1 MNETA
6 VRRPCQGVFQIL
18 QFNWR
23 FYGATAAAIAV
34 ALLVAPFLPRL
45 FRAGLL
51 ICVAP
56 ALFWLMSSLL
66 VSHYV
71 YDRFPLYD
79 LNWITRV
86 LSRMPS
92 RWLNIHCGLDET
104 SGLLAAIFPGAA
116 FDVVDIFD
124 ARVMTEAAIRLA
136 RRMEHG
142 AIAARPAHFNDL
154 SFDSSTFDAAF
165 CIFAAHELRRDWQ
178 RATLF
183 LEIARVLVPGG
194 ELVLMEHARDWRNLL
209 AFGPGF
215 LHFFSQR
222 SWRRTASQAGFA
234 VQTEL
239 SMTPFVHV
247 YILRRT
253 I

>member
-1 MNETA
+1 MNASA
-6 VRRPCQGVFQIL
+6 VRRPCQGVLQIL

-23 FYGATAAAIAV
+23 SYSSTAAVVAV
-34 ALLVAPFLPRL
+34 TLLAAPYLPRL
-45 FRAGLL
+45 LRVGLL
-51 ICVAP
+51 IGVAP
-56 ALFWLMSSLL
+56 ALFWMVSSLL

-79 LNWITRV
+79 LSWITRV
-86 LSRMPS
+86 VSRSPR

-104 SGLLAAIFPGAA
+104 SSLLADLFPGAA
-116 FDVVDIFD
+116 FDVADIFD
-124 ARVMTEAAIRLA
+124 PRIMTEPSIRQA
-136 RRMEHG
+136 RQIGRA
-142 AIAARPAHFNDL
+142 AIAATASRFDDL
-154 SFDSSTFDAAF
+154 PFGRGAFDAVF
-165 CIFAAHELRRDWQ
+165 CIFAAHELRLARQ

-183 LEIARVLVPGG
+183 LEIARVLTPSG
-194 ELVLMEHARDWRNLL
+194 ELVLMEHSRDWWNLL

-222 SWRRTASQAGFA
+222 AWRRTAAKAGFG

-247 YILRRT
+247 YVLRRT
-253 I
+253 M

>member
-1 MNETA
+1 MNVTA
-6 VRRPCQGVFQIL
+6 VRRPWQGVLQIL
-18 QFNWR
+18 RFNWR
-23 FYGATAAAIAV
+23 SYGATAAVIVV
-34 ALLVAPFLPRL
+34 ALLAAPFLPRL

-51 ICVAP
+51 IGVAP

-79 LNWITRV
+79 LNWIPRV
-86 LSRMPS
+86 LSRIPS

-104 SGLLAAIFPGAA
+104 SVLLAAIFPGAA

-124 ARVMTEAAIRLA
+124 ARVMTEASIRQA
-136 RRMEHG
+136 RRMERG
-142 AIAARPAHFNDL
+142 AIAATPARFDDLPFN
-154 SFDSSTFDAAF
+154 SGTFDAAF

-183 LEIARVLVPGG
+183 LEIARVLTPGG
-194 ELVLMEHARDWRNLL
+194 ELVLMEHSRDWWNLL

-222 SWRRTASQAGFA
+222 AWRRTAAKAGFG
-234 VQTEL
+234 VHTEL

-247 YILRRT
+247 YVLRRT
-253 I
+253 M

>member
-1 MNETA
+1 MNAIA
-6 VRRPCQGVFQIL
+6 VRRPWQGVLQIL

-23 FYGATAAAIAV
+23 SYGVSAAVIVV
-34 ALLVAPFLPRL
+34 ALLVAPFVPSL

-51 ICVAP
+51 VGVAP
-56 ALFWLMSSLL
+56 ALFWMMSSLL

-79 LNWITRV
+79 LNWIPQV

-92 RWLNIHCGLDET
+92 RWLNIHCGFDET
-104 SGLLAAIFPGAA
+104 SSLLAAIFPRAA

-124 ARVMTEAAIRLA
+124 ARVMTEASISEA
-136 RRMEHG
+136 RRREHG
-142 AIAARPAHFNDL
+142 AIAATPGRFDDL
-154 SFDSSTFDAAF
+154 PFSSGTFDAAF
-165 CIFAAHELRRDWQ
+165 CIFAAHELRRDSQ

-183 LEIARVLVPGG
+183 LEIARVLAPGG
-194 ELVLMEHARDWRNLL
+194 ELVLMEHSRDWCNLL

-222 SWRRTASQAGFA
+222 AWRRTAAEAGFK

-247 YILRRT
+247 YVLRRT
-253 I
+253 M

>member
-1 MNETA
+1 MNATA
-6 VRRPCQGVFQIL
+6 VRRPWQGVLQIL
-18 QFNWR
+18 RFNWR
-23 FYGATAAAIAV
+23 FYGATAAVIVV
-34 ALLVAPFLPRL
+34 ALLAAPFLPRL

-51 ICVAP
+51 IGVAP

-79 LNWITRV
+79 LNWIPRV
-86 LSRMPS
+86 LSRIPS
-92 RWLNIHCGLDET
+92 HWLNIHCGLDET

-124 ARVMTEAAIRLA
+124 ARVMTEASIRQA
-136 RRMEHG
+136 RRMERS
-142 AIAARPAHFNDL
+142 AIAATPGRFDDLPFN
-154 SFDSSTFDAAF
+154 SGAFDAAF
-165 CIFAAHELRRDWQ
+165 CIFAAHELRPDWQ

-183 LEIARVLVPGG
+183 LEIARVLIPGG
-194 ELVLMEHARDWRNLL
+194 ELVLMEHSRDWWNLL

-222 SWRRTASQAGFA
+222 TWRRTAAKAGFG

-239 SMTPFVHV
+239 FMTPFVHV
-247 YILRRT
+247 YVLRRT
-253 I
+253 M

>member
-1 MNETA
+1 MV
-6 VRRPCQGVFQIL
+6 VRRPYQGVLQIL

-23 FYGATAAAIAV
+23 FYGATAAVIGV
-34 ALLVAPFLPRL
+34 ALLAAPFLPRL
-45 FRAGLL
+45 LCVGLL
-51 ICVAP
+51 IGVAP
-56 ALFWLMSSLL
+56 ALFWMVSSLL

-79 LNWITRV
+79 LSWITRA

-104 SGLLAAIFPGAA
+104 SSLLAGLFPGAA

-124 ARVMTEAAIRLA
+124 ARVMTEPSIRQA
-136 RRMEHG
+136 RRIERG
-142 AIAARPAHFNDL
+142 AIAARPARFDDL
-154 SFDSSTFDAAF
+154 PFDSGTFDVAF
-165 CIFAAHELRRDWQ
+165 CIFAAHELRRDSQ

-183 LEIARVLVPGG
+183 LEIARVLIPGG
-194 ELVLMEHARDWRNLL
+194 ELVLMEHSRDWWNLL

-222 SWRRTASQAGFA
+222 AWRRTASKAGFG

-247 YILRRT
+247 YVLRRT
-253 I
+253 M

>member
-1 MNETA
+1 MNATA
-6 VRRPCQGVFQIL
+6 VRRPWQGVLQIL
-18 QFNWR
+18 RFNWR
-23 FYGATAAAIAV
+23 SYGATAAVFVV
-34 ALLVAPFLPRL
+34 ALLAMPFVPHL

-51 ICVAP
+51 ICAAP

-79 LNWITRV
+79 LSWIPCV

-92 RWLNIHCGLDET
+92 RWLNVHCGLDET
-104 SGLLAAIFPGAA
+104 SGLLAAIFSGAA

-124 ARVMTEAAIRLA
+124 ARVMTEASIRQA
-136 RRMEHG
+136 RRMERST
-142 AIAARPAHFNDL
+142 IAATPARFDDL
-154 SFDSSTFDAAF
+154 PFSSGTFDAAF
-165 CIFAAHELRRDWQ
+165 CIFAAHELRRNWQ

-183 LEIARVLVPGG
+183 LEIARVLIPDG
-194 ELVLMEHARDWRNLL
+194 ELVLMEHSRDWWNLL

-222 SWRRTASQAGFA
+222 AWRRTATQAGFG
-234 VQTEL
+234 VHTEL
-239 SMTPFVHV
+239 SMTPFVRV
-247 YILRRT
+247 YVLRRMM
-253 I
+253 